1 MTTHSGTP
9 RLPSPFHRI
18 TVSPY
23 HLRALA
29 SPLLLVLLYAG
40 ACYRYQGQ
48 GLLTPGAVF
57 NIIDSAAILGI
68 VAIGM
73 TLAIISGGIDLS
85 VGAVMGLA
93 SISAAVLITDHQWP
107 WWAAFGAVIAGAAA
121 LGAAQGRIIHATG
134 LAPFIVTLATMFLA
148 RGLSFLIHL
157 EPLSI
162 TDDAHAAIAAINRK
176 ISGARLRIGAIVML
190 SATLIAAIALRQTR
204 AGRGIYAIGGSDES
218 AALMGL
224 RVGRT
229 RTLVYAAS
237 SACAA
242 LAGCVLTLQLS
253 SGSHIEGVGME
264 LDAVAAVVIGGASL
278 QGGRGTPLGTLTGT
292 LILALVLTVVT
303 TYGGGSSSGLTKLL
317 VAGLLLGFVLIQ
329 RGLTRISTDH

>member
-1 MTTHSGTP
+1 VNALRP
-9 RLPSPFHRI
+9 RLA
-18 TVSPY
+18 
-23 HLRALA
+23 ALA
-29 SPLLLVLLYAG
+29 SPALLVILYAA

-57 NIIDSAAILGI
+57 NILDSAAILGI

-73 TLAIISGGIDLS
+73 TLAILSGGIDLS

-93 SISAAVLITDHQWP
+93 SISAAVLITDGHWP
-107 WWAAFGAVIAGAAA
+107 WYAAFAAVLAGGAA
-121 LGAAQGRIIHATG
+121 LGAAQGRIIHVTG
-134 LAPFIVTLATMFLA
+134 LEPFIVTLATMFLA
-148 RGLSFLIHL
+148 RGLGFLIHL

-162 TDDAHAAIAAINRK
+162 TNEGHAAVAAINLK
-176 ISGARLRIGAIVML
+176 IAGAPLRIGAIVML
-190 SATLIAAIALRQTR
+190 AATLIAAAALRQTR
-204 AGRGIYAIGGSDES
+204 AGRSIYAVGGSAES

-224 RVGRT
+224 RVART
-229 RTLVYAAS
+229 RTIVYGAS

-264 LDAVAAVVIGGASL
+264 LDAVAAAVIGGASL
-278 QGGRGTPLGTLTGT
+278 QGGRGSALGTLVGV
-292 LILALVLTVVT
+292 LILGLVLTVVT

-317 VAGLLLGFVLIQ
+317 VAGLLLAFVLIQ
-329 RGLTRISTDH
+329 RLLTRRSAAS